1 MTADEI
7 MTENVTTIDDTA
19 PLVQAVEI
27 MEEQEIRHLP
37 VMRGDELVGML
48 SDQDLRGFGVSLV
61 NDVETME
68 RLQAKLRAPV
78 SDAMSSDVIHVRP
91 STDVTE
97 IVDLFVEER
106 IHAVPVVDEAT
117 SRLMGIVST
126 VDVLRAMRS
135 RVAD

>member
-48 SDQDLRGFGVSLV
+48 SDRDLRGFGVSLV